1 MRPCMNVLRPC
12 LVAALLAELGSAG
25 TVSRA
30 DVPPAVRRITFER
43 GANQGVGSGQL
54 QSKSD
59 ELDFVVLARAGQRMR
74 LSLEADGPTRGTVEM
89 PNGDESGEPG
99 EAFFDDVLPA
109 DGDYRIRIKESS
121 NGEAW
126 TGRVVLHVRIR

>member
-1 MRPCMNVLRPC
+1 MPPCMNLLQPC
-12 LVAALLAELGSAG
+12 LVAALLAELGSAV

>member
-1 MRPCMNVLRPC
+1 MNVLRPC
-12 LVAALLAELGSAG
+12 LVAALLAELGSAA

-30 DVPPAVRRITFER
+30 DVPPAPPAVRRITFER

-59 ELDFVVLARAGQRMR
+59 ELEFVVLARAGQRMR

>member
-1 MRPCMNVLRPC
+1 
-12 LVAALLAELGSAG
+12 
-25 TVSRA
+25 
-30 DVPPAVRRITFER
+30 
-43 GANQGVGSGQL
+43 
-54 QSKSD
+54 
-59 ELDFVVLARAGQRMR
+59 MR